1 MKNSKIGGRTPNA
14 SHNCSDEKQ
23 HHKEL
28 QVIQTEGEEL
38 FKHVRQVQVQPAQPR
53 WKSKL
58 KLSPKGKHEHPHE
71 KETSRRYKISRREK
85 DNKSEERKH
94 DRSKRLK
101 KTSNRRSTGRR

>member
-23 HHKEL
+23 HPKEL
-28 QVIQTEGEEL
+28 QVIQTEDEEL

-58 KLSPKGKHEHPHE
+58 KLSPKDKHIIISNE
-71 KETSRRYKISRREK
+71 KKYTEEEK
-85 DNKSEERKH
+85 DI
-94 DRSKRLK
+94 LK
-101 KTSNRRSTGRR
+101 KDTK